1 MTTSLIVGIDGS
13 GSGARALE
21 HAKTLSRRIDACRLV
36 LVYVIEWSPFT
47 FQTADEN
54 AERHRRREEEI
65 GVAHA
70 RILDPALAMLK
81 ADAIV
86 AEGLVRHGDA
96 AEILDAVAV
105 ERDAAQI
112 VIARSS
118 DAGLIARMFGSVTV
132 KLVTSAR
139 VPVTVVP

>member
-1 MTTSLIVGIDGS
+1 MATSLIVGIDGS

-21 HAKTLSRRIDACRLV
+21 HAKALAGRIDVCRLI

-65 GVAHA
+65 DVARA
-70 RILDPALAMLK
+70 RILDPALAALQ
-81 ADAIV
+81 AEGVV

-105 ERDAAQI
+105 ERGAAQ
-112 VIARSS
+112 VVVARSS